1 MATSQNEEGSKSLSR
16 RNVKCGKCDQ
26 SFSNRTNLKIH
37 YDRKHP
43 KEKVLEK
50 GQSVLDFS
58 KQKKRKISDEGENN
72 NSFTENDHEE
82 NIQLDEDTTLEHCLS
97 NVGLTSS
104 NISSNSR
111 QSVISQ
117 MQELLD
123 KLKLEEPEFSQPS
136 SSKTSPDKPSSCNDT
151 EHLEIERKI
160 GLCSS
165 LKEISTILDDLFSYD
180 TVNGLLTCVTCISDS
195 EVGTNQLG
203 AIRPGIFNVI
213 DVEED
218 RLIVSSR
225 KFRNL
230 KSHLI
235 RHQIR

>member
-82 NIQLDEDTTLEHCLS
+82 NIQLDEDTTPEHCLS

-123 KLKLEEPEFSQPS
+123 KLKLEEPEFPS
-136 SSKTSPDKPSSCNDT
+136 LL
-151 EHLEIERKI
+151 HLKHPPINQVVVM
-160 GLCSS
+160 
-165 LKEISTILDDLFSYD
+165 IL
-180 TVNGLLTCVTCISDS
+180 NI
-195 EVGTNQLG
+195 
-203 AIRPGIFNVI
+203 
-213 DVEED
+213 
-218 RLIVSSR
+218 
-225 KFRNL
+225 
-230 KSHLI
+230 
-235 RHQIR
+235 